1 MNFEYCIIIL
11 ICWFVFSL
19 VVMIGDK
26 THTIIVDPDWL
37 FIILTAPITVPA
49 IILIFPVAVTMRIV
63 NKIKRKRI
71 QKLLHKNKK

>member
-1 MNFEYCIIIL
+1 MDFEYCIIIL

-19 VVMIGDK
+19 VIMIGDK
-26 THTIIVDPDWL
+26 THTIEVNSDWL
-37 FIILTAPITVPA
+37 FIVLTAPITVPA

-63 NKIKRKRI
+63 NKIKQRKV

>member
-1 MNFEYCIIIL
+1 
-11 ICWFVFSL
+11 
-19 VVMIGDK
+19 MIGDK

-63 NKIKRKRI
+63 NKIKRRRI

>member
-19 VVMIGDK
+19 VIMLGDK

-63 NKIKRKRI
+63 NKIKRRRI